1 MSGDSNLELERKFR
15 DNKALELIL
24 HSGYRCRRN
33 DTSAWYLDTVP
44 DDYSLRVY
52 DYGMVSFGQRI
63 DGRMI
68 WFNVSDT
75 CEQLI
80 LETVGA
86 WQR

>member
-1 MSGDSNLELERKFR
+1 MDNELERAFR
-15 DNKALELIL
+15 DNAALELVL
-24 HSGYRCRRN
+24 HGEKGRTPEYNCWIIWN
-33 DTSAWYLDTVP
+33 CTKDATMQ
-44 DDYSLRVY
+44 LRVY